1 MFKMSP
7 HSNRKST
14 VFRDAGMRSKSEFF
28 HFPAVWPRKSYSTSL
43 SSGFLLRNQR
53 SFLAFRG
60 GWGPEKE
67 IMPMDRLPRARHS
80 AGAPWGFLL
89 PALTSPLKRVPVW
102 RLQSAGTDRQSP
114 RGNCGFTKNR
124 PFDQM
129 IKSLSYA
136 NAWTGWTLGQF
147 SRSKLQ
153 LIFEEI
159 ACSLAFP
166 QLCHTVSH
174 TAAFVTARTNWN
186 T

>member
-1 MFKMSP
+1 MAQKKLLNLSELGFP
-7 HSNRKST
+7 PQ
-14 VFRDAGMRSKSEFF
+14 KSEIIPSFQR
-28 HFPAVWPRKSYSTSL
+28 WLGTRKGNNAYGQAAQGKALSRGSL
-43 SSGFLLRNQR
+43 GV
-53 SFLAFRG
+53 
-60 GWGPEKE
+60 
-67 IMPMDRLPRARHS
+67 S
-80 AGAPWGFLL
+80 APS
-89 PALTSPLKRVPVW
+89 LTSPLKRVPVW

-174 TAAFVTARTNWN
+174 TAAFVTARTN
-186 T
+186 